1 MERYYLDQETQ
12 NNAYPVMVFSV
23 SYKSPLEE
31 ILLLEEELNGTPC
44 DVLFDLLLC
53 NGVASNRYLVCTF
66 NGENFEYKTFRPISS
81 DELPMDIRENS
92 VAFYQQHPE
101 YVENSILPQAQQFL
115 VRKGKELKYK
125 KSCN

>member
-31 ILLLEEELNGTPC
+31 IRLLEEELNGAPC

-53 NGVASNRYLVCTF
+53 NGVASNRYLVGTF

-81 DELPMDIRENS
+81 DELPIDIRESS

-115 VRKGKELKYK
+115 VRKGKELKK
-125 KSCN
+125 NK